1 MKLLF
6 LTSRFPFPIEKG
18 DKLRAYYLIK
28 YLSRYHDIYLFAINN
43 KQPDQNS
50 INEVAPYCK
59 AIHVDQISVVQ
70 SIHLMLVAITTAVPF
85 QVAYFTGNSV
95 KKKLAEFVKTHH
107 PDKVF
112 CHLIRMA
119 AYADVVQL
127 PDGVIDY
134 MDAFGKGVERLAQH
148 SVWWKRMLLKIEELR
163 VKKYETSTFDHFKHH
178 LIISEQD
185 RGFIQHP
192 MNNTIRVIPNGV
204 DFDYYK
210 PKLSDKKFD
219 LLFIGN
225 MAYPPNI
232 EAATYVVNKII
243 PLLQK
248 HKPDVTMLIA
258 GATPARQVRNLQSD
272 KVVVTGWIDDVR
284 SVFSSSA
291 IMIAPM
297 LISIGLQNKIL
308 QAMAMKTPC
317 VISRLANNA
326 IGAPENCVRVAD
338 HPQQY
343 ADMIID
349 LLNNPDKAQDMAE
362 RAYTFVKQNFSW
374 ENNVNKINQLL

>member
-28 YLSRYHDIYLFAINN
+28 YLSRYHDIYLFAITD
-43 KQPDQNS
+43 KQPDQSS

-59 AIHVDQISVVQ
+59 AIHVEQISVVQ
-70 SIHLMLVAITTAVPF
+70 SIQQMLVAITTAVPF
-85 QVAYFTGNSV
+85 QVAYFTRNSV

-119 AYADVVQL
+119 DYIDDVQL
-127 PDGVIDY
+127 PEGIIDY

-148 SVWWKRMLLKIEELR
+148 SAWWKRMLLKVEELR
-163 VKKYETSTFDHFKHH
+163 VKKYEATIFNQFKHH

-185 RGFIQHP
+185 RDFIQHP
-192 MNNTIRVIPNGV
+192 LNNTIKVIPNGV
-204 DFDYYK
+204 DLDYYQ
-210 PKLSDKKFD
+210 PQLSDKKFD

-232 EAATYVVNKII
+232 EAASYAVNKII

-248 HKPDVTMLIA
+248 YKPDVSMLIA
-258 GATPARQVRNLQSD
+258 GATPSRQVRNLQSE
-272 KVVVTGWIDDVR
+272 KIVVTGWIDDVR

-338 HPQQY
+338 NPQQY

-349 LLNNPDKAQDMAE
+349 LLNNPDKAQEMAE
-362 RAYTFVKQNFSW
+362 HAYTFVKQNFSW
-374 ENNVNKINQLL
+374 ENNVEKINQLL